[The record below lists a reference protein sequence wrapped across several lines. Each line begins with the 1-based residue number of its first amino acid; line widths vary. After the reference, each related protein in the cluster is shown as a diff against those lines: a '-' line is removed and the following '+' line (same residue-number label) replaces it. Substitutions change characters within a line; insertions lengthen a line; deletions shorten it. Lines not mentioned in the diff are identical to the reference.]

1 MIENPKI
8 RNVQFVELEL
18 RKRRMEEIELTLVRK
33 MVGRLC
39 RIEKLE
45 R

>member
-8 RNVQFVELEL
+8 RNVQSVELEL

-33 MVGRLC
+33 MVGRPC